1 MHIRPILSTLRR
13 HRTAAT
19 LIVLEIAVT
28 CAIICN
34 AVFIIGE
41 RLGRMNRDTGIAEDE
56 LVRVQVAGIGR
67 NANPEVLTR
76 EDLAALAAVP
86 GVRKAA
92 VTNQVPFGN
101 SSWNS
106 GVKLDPEQK
115 LENFNASTYLGTD
128 DLLETLGVQL
138 IAGRDFTPA
147 ELVDWKEL
155 DVADSKAKI
164 PAVIISKEAA
174 ERLFPGQNAL
184 GKPLYI
190 WGDTETDSHRV
201 VGIVDRLIRP
211 NEVQG
216 PTDIGLSVILP
227 VRIPYTMGGNYIL
240 RVDPERR
247 TEVLAAAVA
256 ALERN
261 SPNRIVLEKQL
272 FSEIRADYFR
282 QDKAMAWLLVGVC
295 IALLVITALGIVG
308 LASFWV
314 QQRRRQIGIRRA
326 LGATRRQILRY
337 FQTENFLL
345 ATLGIVLG
353 MAMAYGINL
362 LLMEKYELPRLP
374 AMFLPLGAIT
384 LWLLGQLAVLGPAMR
399 AAAVPPA
406 VATRTV

>member
-41 RLGRMNRDTGIAEDE
+41 RLGRMNRESGIAEDE
-56 LVRVQVAGIGR
+56 LIRVQVAGIGR

-86 GVRKAA
+86 GVRNAA

-106 GVKLDPEQK
+106 SVNLDPEQK
-115 LENFNASTYLGTD
+115 LENFNASIYLGTD
-128 DLLETLGVQL
+128 DLLETLGVKI
-138 IAGRDFTPA
+138 IAGRDFTPT

-155 DVADSKAKI
+155 DVKDSKAKI
-164 PAVIISKEAA
+164 PSVIISKVAA
-174 ERLFPGQNAL
+174 ERLWPGQNAL
-184 GKPLYI
+184 GKTLYI
-190 WGDTETDSHRV
+190 WGEKPDEGHRV

-211 NEVQG
+211 NDAQG
-216 PTDIGLSVILP
+216 PADIELSVILP

-261 SPNRIVLEKQL
+261 SPNRIILEKQV
-272 FSEIRADYFR
+272 FSEIRAGYFR

-374 AMFLPLGAIT
+374 AGFLPLGAIT